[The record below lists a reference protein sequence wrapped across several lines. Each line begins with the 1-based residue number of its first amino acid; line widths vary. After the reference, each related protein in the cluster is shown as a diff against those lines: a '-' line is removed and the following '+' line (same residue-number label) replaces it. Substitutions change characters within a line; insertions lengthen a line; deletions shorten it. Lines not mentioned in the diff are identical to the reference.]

1 MATDYKRQRLS
12 PGGHMSVEAYLQLD
26 QNTPDAKYEYLDGVA
41 RLMAGGSVEHDRIT
55 YNIRSALEENFL
67 SGPCTVFGSDMQT
80 LVSTKSDGQPDYY
93 YPDVV
98 VSCDVADRR
107 RGNKLIQSPR
117 IVVEVLSPSTEYI
130 DRGRKLKTYQACP
143 TVQEIV
149 LVSQFARHVEVY
161 RRGEDGTTWTYVQY
175 GPDGGIELTSV
186 DVGIIMDGIYKNI
199 NFDEPLIEE

>member
-12 PGGHMSVEAYLQLD
+12 QGGSMSVEAYLQLD
-26 QNTPDAKYEYLDGVA
+26 QNTPDTKYEYLDGVA

-55 YNIRSALEENFL
+55 RNIANAIDEHFA
-67 SGPCTVFGSDMQT
+67 SGPCTVFGPEVQT
-80 LVSTKSDGQPDYY
+80 LVGVKSNGRPDYY

-98 VSCDVADRR
+98 VSCNVADRR

-117 IVVEVLSPSTEYI
+117 IVVEVLSPGTEYI
-130 DRGRKLKTYQACP
+130 DRGRKLKTYKACP
-143 TVQEIV
+143 TVQEIL

-161 RRGEDGTTWTYVQY
+161 RRGEDDTWTYTLY

-186 DVGIIMDGIYKNI
+186 DVYITMDEIYKNI
-199 NFDEPLIEE
+199 NFEEPLIED